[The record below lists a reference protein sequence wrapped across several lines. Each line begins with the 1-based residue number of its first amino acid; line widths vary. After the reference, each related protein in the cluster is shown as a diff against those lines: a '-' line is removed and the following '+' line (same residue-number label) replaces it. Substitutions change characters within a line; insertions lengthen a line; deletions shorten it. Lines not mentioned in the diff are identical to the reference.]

1 VCSSVTSVKYLF
13 KYVYKGHD
21 RVKFGFTE
29 NNEESKDEITNYLDA
44 RFVSASEAA
53 WRILKFPMSGQ
64 FPATTRLSIHLENQ
78 QSVVFKE
85 NQLAEDAIKN
95 KDKTQLTEYF
105 EYNIHPSNQE
115 LYCLRQILMRK
126 AGATSYA
133 DLRTHNHVQYETFT
147 EAEIA
152 MGLLDSDEEWELT
165 LTEAFSFMT
174 RGIDMRKL
182 FCVILSQCRPSNPG
196 SLWNKFKDDLSR
208 DILYEYKTKNNL
220 PDLTFNDMIYQQ
232 ALKMIDDI

>member
-1 VCSSVTSVKYLF
+1 MIGR
-13 KYVYKGHD
+13 VY
-21 RVKFGFTE
+21 F
-29 NNEESKDEITNYLDA
+29 
-44 RFVSASEAA
+44 
-53 WRILKFPMSGQ
+53 
-64 FPATTRLSIHLENQ
+64 
-78 QSVVFKE
+78 
-85 NQLAEDAIKN
+85 
-95 KDKTQLTEYF
+95 
-105 EYNIHPSNQE
+105 IHPSNQE

-182 FCVILSQCRPSNPG
+182 FCVILSQCRPGIN
-196 SLWNKFKDDLSR
+196 LKT
-208 DILYEYKTKNNL
+208 ILAEIFCMNIKQKITYRTSPL
-220 PDLTFNDMIYQQ
+220 MT
-232 ALKMIDDI
+232 